1 MYNCP
6 IPLFYEG
13 EVNKYYKI
21 IYIIFKHK
29 IFSLSYEI
37 YGFMEIGYFFRNIK
51 FKFNLF
57 LVIDK
62 ITFKLLKISKLYD

>member
-21 IYIIFKHK
+21 NYIIFKHK
-29 IFSLSYEI
+29 KFSLSYEI
-37 YGFMEIGYFFRNIK
+37 YGFMEVGYCFRKI
-51 FKFNLF
+51 KFNLF

-62 ITFKLLKISKLYD
+62 ITLNF